1 MPLDLSQSGITPNIE
16 NEIESASVS
25 VIDLVE
31 VDLGLGYKRR
41 WSNRKVDFSWVSSQ
55 LDGEYEARILNI
67 SERRWSLGP
76 DDDSVTLLI
85 GNADG
90 AISRMAQEFGID
102 IFEGAKVRLHRLFPA
117 IKEVYKNY
125 WVGTGEPI
133 TVSEGAVEWAVTF
146 GISKLKRKF
155 GRQSEFNCPHIF
167 AGGPSSDCPYS
178 LDIGI
183 GEPEKKIVVQASA
196 GTSNS
201 KIVASGGRF
210 QTNMVSTGWYVYSRD
225 GNAYGK
231 VDAVVSQTQLSIS
244 FLVNGEGGRSF
255 MPGDKLII
263 GPPLLDCIGKNP
275 SSCKERGM
283 FGKHG
288 GNPTGSGDRR
298 RYYGGNAES
307 ARVRF
312 SGRIPSKQ
320 GGAGSRFSRTA
331 LGNDS
336 ISGFVVPVI
345 FGFYR
350 IHDVPSIYH
359 APAGEFQHGL
369 FILCEG
375 EIVDF
380 KVLDVNGFRPDDNR
394 PEDLDSLNEIIRNDA
409 YIKWGTWEPG
419 GIDDSSATDINS
431 AKRVRQAIGRRRS
444 VAIKSGNKILD
455 TYGNGGIYGHPYLFN
470 TGAGDGTS
478 QHGLV
483 VARIR
488 IETQQDIQTALTGSF
503 DIYGLLVPLPPGMKN
518 NDWDRRAY
526 NLRVEGTTIRY
537 TATPNPIQAAYALL
551 TNERW
556 GAGLPSSS
564 IDIDGAIRESDYC
577 EERIESVVSA
587 ETVIF
592 GTVGTRYF
600 GARSSILAPSVFL
613 VDVRDPTSSLI
624 GRNITFNEGSA
635 NAFQALIINNTFY
648 EVIQSDDANYEDGG
662 GYYPFQSYP
671 FSPTQGQG
679 VVGNWVQLDR
689 PFPRGRSPATGSVYE
704 IGVGRLVKRFKANG
718 ALADRAPIPDML
730 QTVLDNCNG
739 TYRTNGDKLEFV
751 IKKELSPTEI
761 DEVIKGGVF
770 TDRGRK
776 RNIIRTSNGSG
787 ESTMQVWRDLDTD
800 IGNFFSVTFRD
811 RARSFQESIVT
822 VTNDAAQRRASKLF
836 GEDEGRE
843 KIESQVELALTTS
856 KDQAARLLALRAR
869 ELYIQNMYCSFE
881 TSLKRG
887 MKTQPGD
894 IIAVDSE
901 TISGLFNISSAS
913 RSVTVGNAFLFRVL
927 EKVETGTFTIKL
939 TCKVHINSIYS
950 DHATD
955 FVQFFSPIVTQRE
968 KGVGPAQFTPLPAT
982 ESVVVHPDG
991 APRSI
996 ITARVTYPNLG
1007 ATDPPVTPAPPPVPS
1022 TGTTPTTAT
1031 TPTTTATPAPPT
1043 VDSFA
1048 ATPSS
1053 IDEGDSTT
1061 LAWATTG
1068 ADTVSIDKV
1077 AGIVAEDGRKSV
1089 SPKVT
1094 TTYMITATNDG
1105 GTDTATAK
1113 VTVIPTPITTPV
1125 LPTIDSFR
1133 VSSAF
1138 VSRGNS
1144 VTVSWRTTGAA
1155 SVSVEAGGSVIS
1167 TLLNGSVVHTLTS
1180 PGEVSFVIWATN
1192 PDGAVFS
1199 KKTVEVS
1206 F

>member
-41 WSNRKVDFSWVSSQ
+41 WSNRQVDYSWVAGQ
-55 LDGEYEARILNI
+55 LDGEYEARLLNI

-117 IKEVYKNY
+117 IKEVYKDY

-133 TVSEGAVEWAVTF
+133 IVSEGAVEWTVTF
-146 GISKLKRKF
+146 GISRLKRKF

-183 GEPEKKIVVQASA
+183 GEPEKKIVALAAA

-201 KIVASGGRF
+201 KIVVSGGRF
-210 QTNMVSTGWYVYSRD
+210 QTNMVGTGWYVFSRD
-225 GNAYGK
+225 SNAYAK
-231 VDAVVSQTQLSIS
+231 VDAVDSQTQLSIN
-244 FLVNGEGGRSF
+244 FLTNGEGGRSF
-255 MPGDKLII
+255 RPGDKLII
-263 GPPLLDCIGKNP
+263 GPPLIDCIGKNP

-288 GNPTGSGDRR
+288 SNPAGSGNKR

-312 SGRIPSKQ
+312 SGRIPEKSS
-320 GGAGSRFSRTA
+320 GGGNRFSRTA

-336 ISGFVVPVI
+336 ISGFVVPVV

-394 PEDLDSLNEIIRNDA
+394 PSDLDSLNEIIRNDA
-409 YIKWGTWEPG
+409 YIKWGTWAPG
-419 GIDDSSATDINS
+419 GIDDSSAVDINS
-431 AKRVRQAIGRRRS
+431 AKRVRQAIGRRKS
-444 VAIKSGNKILD
+444 VAVKSRNKILD

-488 IETQQDIQTALTGSF
+488 IETQEDIQTALTGSF
-503 DIYGLLVPLPPGMKN
+503 DIYGLLVPLPPGMEN
-518 NDWDRRAY
+518 NAGDWRSY
-526 NLRVEGTTIRY
+526 NLRVEGTTLRY

-564 IDIDGAIRESDYC
+564 ILIDGAIRESDYC
-577 EERIESVVSA
+577 EEIVESVDGRDIIITGLIDETYSSALSTARVS
-587 ETVIF
+587 TPVIF
-592 GTVGTRYF
+592 LPYVTE
-600 GARSSILAPSVFL
+600 S
-613 VDVRDPTSSLI
+613 TSSMV
-624 GRNITFNEGSA
+624 GRIITFNKGHA
-635 NAFQALIINNTFY
+635 DAFQAAIITNTHY
-648 EVIQSDDANYEDGG
+648 EVPQGDDANDEDEEAHD
-662 GYYPFQSYP
+662 PHRDNP
-671 FSPTQGQG
+671 RPE
-679 VVGNWVQLDR
+679 GNWIRLDR
-689 PFPRGRSPATGSVYE
+689 PFPAGKAPKQGDAFEISGGRDV
-704 IGVGRLVKRFKANG
+704 RRFKANG
-718 ALADRAPIPDML
+718 ALADRVPIPDML

-739 TYRTNGDKLEFV
+739 TYRTNGDKLEFI
-751 IKKELSPTEI
+751 IKKELSPAEI
-761 DEVIKGGVF
+761 DTVIKGGVF

-811 RARSFQESIVT
+811 RARSYQESIVT

-836 GEDEGRE
+836 GEGEGRE

-856 KDQAARLLALRAR
+856 RDQAARLLALRAR

-901 TISGLFNISSAS
+901 TISGLFNVSSAS

-955 FVQFFSPIVTQRE
+955 FVQFFSPIVAQRE
-968 KGVGPAQFTPLPAT
+968 KGIGPAQLTPLPAT
-982 ESVVVHPDG
+982 ESVIVHPDG

-996 ITARVTYPNLG
+996 ITVRATYPDLG
-1007 ATDPPVTPAPPPVPS
+1007 V
-1022 TGTTPTTAT
+1022 
-1031 TPTTTATPAPPT
+1031 
-1043 VDSFA
+1043 
-1048 ATPSS
+1048 
-1053 IDEGDSTT
+1053 
-1061 LAWATTG
+1061 
-1068 ADTVSIDKV
+1068 
-1077 AGIVAEDGRKSV
+1077 
-1089 SPKVT
+1089 
-1094 TTYMITATNDG
+1094 
-1105 GTDTATAK
+1105 
-1113 VTVIPTPITTPV
+1113 
-1125 LPTIDSFR
+1125 
-1133 VSSAF
+1133 
-1138 VSRGNS
+1138 
-1144 VTVSWRTTGAA
+1144 
-1155 SVSVEAGGSVIS
+1155 
-1167 TLLNGSVVHTLTS
+1167 
-1180 PGEVSFVIWATN
+1180 
-1192 PDGAVFS
+1192 
-1199 KKTVEVS
+1199 
-1206 F
+1206 